1 MLITSTQDKLTKKYI
16 GHYLGILEDGIDPD
30 HVRAVMKKQLDVFNF
45 KPVDRLPVLVTLR
58 NDVSHET
65 SGHDEWPVFPFDQ
78 MWNDYGAMLLNEL
91 MPVYESIK
99 VKDDKVFSVRPNLSQ
114 IVVPSLF
121 GADGKYVRINEDSM
135 PYIFSVPD
143 KENLT
148 RIMNEGVNFKDHWTI
163 KKYCEIIDTWRE
175 ILKPYPKLEEFVHFS
190 LPDLQGPFN
199 LYFLL
204 RGQDAYTDLFDKP
217 EFVHS
222 VMSFITDTLIDITNY
237 LAEYIGQ
244 LDYGYY
250 WNYLYPGRIRNVD
263 DNSTQISREHYLE
276 FVHPYNIRLSKECGG
291 GIHHYCGKGDHIIS
305 DIMSIPGNR
314 GLNFGNP
321 EMQDFDF
328 VYGKALKYRVVLLWD
343 REISSGIFKK
353 LDRGVIMK
361 IVVPT
366 LDSAEAKV
374 RENLIL

>member
-1 MLITSTQDKLTKKYI
+1 MIITSTQDKLTKEYI

-121 GADGKYVRINEDSM
+121 GADGKYDRINEDSM

-175 ILKPYPKLEEFVHFS
+175 ILKPYPKLQEFVHFS

-217 EFVHS
+217 EFLDDQILFVAK
-222 VMSFITDTLIDITNY
+222 MTLLANRWFDTKIDVDDIPLLIDN
-237 LAEYIGQ
+237 
-244 LDYGYY
+244 
-250 WNYLYPGRIRNVD
+250 
-263 DNSTQISREHYLE
+263 
-276 FVHPYNIRLSKECGG
+276 
-291 GIHHYCGKGDHIIS
+291 
-305 DIMSIPGNR
+305 
-314 GLNFGNP
+314 
-321 EMQDFDF
+321 
-328 VYGKALKYRVVLLWD
+328 
-343 REISSGIFKK
+343 
-353 LDRGVIMK
+353 
-361 IVVPT
+361 
-366 LDSAEAKV
+366 
-374 RENLIL
+374 